1 MPNIK
6 RLYNIKFNLYLLL
19 GIALLNAVIVGL
31 SVWKFTYRFNFT
43 YLKFNVVQLA
53 VIFITCAILFYTT
66 YKKAVKKNP
75 DILMI
80 ISYLLAFL
88 LFAYSAINLNI
99 LIERTLNKGIFSVSN
114 GLFINIILICFG
126 IILSNFDLPSV
137 DSLKKGYFSIKEN
150 VYKYLGI
157 ILVVVFITG
166 FIGLKNTTFVYIL
179 SLIPISLNLYL
190 LKVWLSNLRK

>member
-88 LFAYSAINLNI
+88 LFAYSAFNLNI
-99 LIERTLNKGIFSVSN
+99 LIERTLNKGIFSISN
-114 GLFINIILICFG
+114 
-126 IILSNFDLPSV
+126 
-137 DSLKKGYFSIKEN
+137 
-150 VYKYLGI
+150 
-157 ILVVVFITG
+157 
-166 FIGLKNTTFVYIL
+166 
-179 SLIPISLNLYL
+179 
-190 LKVWLSNLRK
+190 